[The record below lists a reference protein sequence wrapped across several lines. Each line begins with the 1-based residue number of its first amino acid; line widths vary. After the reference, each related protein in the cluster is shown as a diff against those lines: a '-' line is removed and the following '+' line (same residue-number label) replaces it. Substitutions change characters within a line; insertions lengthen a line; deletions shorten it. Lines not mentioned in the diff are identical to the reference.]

1 MTDVTQPPE
10 DADPAQEQDSATPDH
25 LTVRELLEQ
34 PCMESASILAGM
46 SGQDTPIRR
55 LNVMTL
61 PEIVR
66 WVEHSEFLL
75 TTGFPLRAHGEPARL
90 IRELSELDLA
100 GIGVK
105 FDSYF
110 GAFEADVLAL
120 ADELGFPIVAIPVD
134 IRFDDILSQ
143 AFETI
148 INRQAAELRRSHR
161 LHHTFLGLTFS
172 GGGIQSL
179 VEELARL
186 LNAEA
191 AAVVDSQGAVLAHAG
206 DIDVLRGLSG
216 DPTADHPA
224 IDPDILQKGH
234 HSGGGLSWVV
244 AAMSAASVDHGHV
257 VVVGTEHGLGANAM
271 TATEQAAIVCTVEMI
286 RGQAVRAVSGR
297 FASNLLH
304 ELMTGDDLEGVSAR
318 AAAVEWDLNRD
329 IVVVA
334 ARPEDGPPVS
344 VPASEQSQIREQRTS
359 ERWSLA
365 CRRIDPHAAAGVLGA
380 QLVAVLGSDVASH
393 EAMAALQGEMST
405 STKRELAMGVSRTYH
420 GLTGI
425 RDAYDEALR
434 ALRLGARVSGPHAIT
449 HYDGLGLFRLL
460 GQLDEA
466 ELDLFVADTLGPVL
480 DLPEPER
487 SDLLQTLDVLLA
499 NHLNIAQSAREV
511 HYHYNTLR
519 TRMVKLEKLLGAFGT
534 DAATA
539 RRIGVALEIL
549 RMQGG
554 RSL

>member
-1 MTDVTQPPE
+1 MSETREPP
-10 DADPAQEQDSATPDH
+10 DASDLTNESGVDTPDI
-25 LTVRELLEQ
+25 LTVRELLQQ
-34 PCMESASILAGM
+34 PCMESATILAGLG
-46 SGQDTPIRR
+46 GQDTSIRR

-66 WVEHSEFLL
+66 WVEHNEFLL

-90 IRELSELDLA
+90 IRELSELNLA
-100 GIGVK
+100 GLGVK

-110 GAFEADVLAL
+110 EVLDAEALAT
-120 ADELGFPIVAIPVD
+120 ADELDFPIVAIPVD

-172 GGGIQSL
+172 GGGIQAM

-186 LNAEA
+186 LKAEA
-191 AAVVDSQGAVLAHAG
+191 AAVVDSHGAVLAHAG
-206 DIDVLRGLSG
+206 DLEVLRRISE
-216 DPTADHPA
+216 DATEHPT
-224 IDPDILQKGH
+224 IDSQHLQKGLH
-234 HSGGGLSWVV
+234 TGDGLTWAV
-244 AAMSAASVDHGHV
+244 AEMSAASVDHGRV
-257 VVVGTEHGLGANAM
+257 LVVGGEDEIGANAM
-271 TATEQAAIVCTVEMI
+271 TATEQAAIVCTLEMI

-304 ELMTGDDLEGVSAR
+304 ELMTGDDLAGVSAR

-329 IVVVA
+329 IVVIA
-334 ARPEDGPPVS
+334 ARPEDGPPVPL
-344 VPASEQSQIREQRTS
+344 PASEQSQIREQRTS
-359 ERWSLA
+359 ERWSQA
-365 CRRIDPHAAAGVLGA
+365 CRHLDPHAAAGVLGA
-380 QLVAVLGSDVASH
+380 QLVAVVGSDVATP
-393 EAMAALQGEMST
+393 EAVAALQNEMST
-405 STKRELAMGVSRTYH
+405 NTKRELAMGVSRTYQ
-420 GLTGI
+420 GLAGI

-434 ALRLGARVSGPHAIT
+434 ALRLGARVNGPHAIT

-519 TRMVKLEKLLGAFGT
+519 TRMVKLEKLLGNFGT

-554 RSL
+554 RVL